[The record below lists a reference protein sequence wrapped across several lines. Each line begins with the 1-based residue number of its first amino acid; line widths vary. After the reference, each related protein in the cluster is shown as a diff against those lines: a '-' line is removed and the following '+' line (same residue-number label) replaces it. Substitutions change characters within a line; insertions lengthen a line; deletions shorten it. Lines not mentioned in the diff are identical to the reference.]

1 MEDQLDQQWRD
12 WAQSRQLG
20 SPAQIEAAV
29 QAAITAV
36 RGGATS
42 DQAAASARASA
53 LSAASPPPGAL
64 APHTRAQQ
72 EFAPGGI
79 TWEAAMEQAAHL
91 MKLLPR
97 EGNMKLNRENTVAEF
112 NLSLA
117 QGWISFAR
125 ELTMRSRSVR

>member
-1 MEDQLDQQWRD
+1 MQGKLDQQWRD

-20 SPAQIEAAV
+20 TPAQIDAAV

-42 DQAAASARASA
+42 EQAAASARAA
-53 LSAASPPPGAL
+53 AFSAATPPAGAL
-64 APHTRAQQ
+64 APPTPAQP
-72 EFAPGGI
+72 ELALAGI

-97 EGNMKLNRENTVAEF
+97 EGNMKLNRENTMAEF
-112 NLSLA
+112 NLNLA

-125 ELTMRSRSVR
+125 ELTMHGRSIR